1 MDESISHPFLPAD
14 LEAIRHHGMSVEA
27 AARQI
32 ERLRMGSMPI
42 SIDRP
47 ATVGDGIERA
57 DGREGEWER
66 VGVEAIARGRCGG
79 FVPASGAATR
89 MFLELIQAW
98 EEPGTTPESDAVVA
112 HFLDALPRFAL
123 CESLAHALTAAGLD
137 LDRLVAARDARPIFE
152 TLFSPTRLG
161 YANLPKA
168 LVPFHRDERGVRTA
182 LEEHVEDAVATM
194 ADADGTSRLHF
205 TVPYDCRRPFETTA
219 AARAAALER
228 EAGVRVELSLSSQF
242 PATDCLAATLDGAP
256 LRDEGGVLVFRP
268 GGHGA
273 LLPNLAA
280 SGGDLVLLKNI
291 DNVAATP
298 YKGPTYQW
306 VPRLF
311 GHLAALEREAL
322 ALLDR
327 LDDLGDGGPW
337 PTPSGSRARL
347 GLREDLVRGDARAHF
362 RHRLD
367 RPLRVCGMVPNAGEP
382 GGGPYWVRHAD
393 GVPRLQILET
403 AQLKTFGPAPHATHF
418 NPVFMVCALRD
429 RRHRPHPL
437 DAFVDEDA
445 VIVTRKW
452 AGQPLLALE
461 RPGLWNGAM
470 AKEHRLP
477 RGAGTI
483 FTPVK
488 RCSICCAL
496 SISPRRPPA
505 DAIGQVVGSHTAP
518 ATRSSICCGVRRRR
532 AFAHQR
538 LAHRDGHTP
547 RHLTEAAQRRE
558 DRRAWPDRRR
568 GVLEQGLRGGCE
580 RRIGHPRGVHR
591 RGAEPQS
598 GEDQGVVALADVV
611 QQSTVLDRRERT
623 AGADHRGATCPAD
636 HVVGPRLGQA
646 RGIRDRHDDR
656 PLASLEHRRDNLLG
670 ERRRTSGGSDQHR
683 GLEFPHHVE
692 ESEPTLA
699 ARRPAGE
706 RDGSAAIVRL

>member
-57 DGREGEWER
+57 DRREDEWER

-161 YANLPKA
+161 YGNLPKA

-205 TVPYDCRRPFETTA
+205 TMPYDCRRPFETTA

-291 DNVAATP
+291 DNVAAAP

-327 LDDLGDGGPW
+327 LDDAGDGGAVADAE
-337 PTPSGSRARL
+337 RFVREAL
-347 GLREDLVRGDARAHF
+347 GLGEDPVRGEARAHF

-382 GGGPYWVRHAD
+382 GGGPYWVRDPD
-393 GVPRLQILET
+393 GVPRLQIVET
-403 AQLKTFGPAPHATHF
+403 AQLKTLGPAPHATHF

-429 RRHRPHPL
+429 RRRRPHPL

-452 AGQPLLALE
+452 ASGRPLLALE

-470 AKEHRLP
+470 AKWNTVFLEVP
-477 RGAGTI
+477 VTI

-488 RCSICCAL
+488 TVFDLLRPEHQPAAS
-496 SISPRRPPA
+496 SSP
-505 DAIGQVVGSHTAP
+505 
-518 ATRSSICCGVRRRR
+518 TR
-532 AFAHQR
+532 
-538 LAHRDGHTP
+538 
-547 RHLTEAAQRRE
+547 
-558 DRRAWPDRRR
+558 
-568 GVLEQGLRGGCE
+568 
-580 RRIGHPRGVHR
+580 
-591 RGAEPQS
+591 
-598 GEDQGVVALADVV
+598 
-611 QQSTVLDRRERT
+611 
-623 AGADHRGATCPAD
+623 
-636 HVVGPRLGQA
+636 
-646 RGIRDRHDDR
+646 
-656 PLASLEHRRDNLLG
+656 
-670 ERRRTSGGSDQHR
+670 
-683 GLEFPHHVE
+683 
-692 ESEPTLA
+692 
-699 ARRPAGE
+699 
-706 RDGSAAIVRL
+706 